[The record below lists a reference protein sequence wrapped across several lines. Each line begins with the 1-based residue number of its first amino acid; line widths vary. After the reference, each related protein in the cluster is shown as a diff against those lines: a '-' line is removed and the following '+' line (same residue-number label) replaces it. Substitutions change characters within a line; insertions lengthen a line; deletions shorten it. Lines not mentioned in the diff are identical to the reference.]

1 MQLSN
6 KKGKVFTVNRKVQVI
21 FIISTLILLC
31 FPCVVYPQNA
41 DKNTLSAI
49 STFNMFHDP
58 SYITILGGIGNLES
72 LVFEAD
78 IVPYYTL
85 SINRKARWA
94 IELSPRVLLRMY
106 DSKSF
111 PVRTPSFLPRVTFFY
126 NIVDNSDN
134 KRDWFAYFSWYHHS
148 NGQDG
153 SFFNEDSCTINTLS
167 GNFATNFFEGG
178 TFISRPDKKRSFI
191 INYHKISLSYCY
203 HQSPELK
210 SIYGRFRLFYDYNT
224 SINLTNKANH
234 KSYLIQSLKL
244 GWIAGD
250 FGHAKAFDNKRVMFK
265 YTLSYRPSFLEDIS
279 IFAQYY
285 YGQDYY
291 NIYFNR
297 TLSVL
302 RFGIAAKMSFNNN
315 Y

>member
-1 MQLSN
+1 MNS
-6 KKGKVFTVNRKVQVI
+6 KIYSIFT
-21 FIISTLILLC
+21 ILLLY
-31 FPCVVYPQNA
+31 FSSIAYPQ
-41 DKNTLSAI
+41 DTGKNTLSAI

-58 SYITILGGIGNLES
+58 SYITILGGIGNLEP
-72 LVFEAD
+72 LIFEAD

-94 IELSPRVLLRMY
+94 IEISPRILFRMY
-106 DSKSF
+106 NSESY
-111 PVRTPSFLPRVTFFY
+111 PVRTPSFMPRITFFY
-126 NIVDNSDN
+126 NIIDKTDN

-153 SFFNEDSCTINTLS
+153 SFFNADSCTINTLS

-178 TFISRPDKKRSFI
+178 TFISRPDKKRPFI
-191 INYHKISLSYCY
+191 INYHKISFSYCY

-210 SIYGRFRLFYDYNT
+210 PLYGRFRLFYDYNT
-224 SINLTNKANH
+224 SLNINSKTNH

-250 FGHAKAFDNKRVMFK
+250 FAQAKSFDSKRIVFR

-297 TLSVL
+297 TLHVL
-302 RFGIAAKMSFNNN
+302 RFGIAAKMSIN